1 MYVCTEVRIETCK
14 SLYEFYFSYLMTE
27 KQACGLLVT
36 EVQLTLIFQL
46 I

>member
-1 MYVCTEVRIETCK
+1 MESCK
-14 SLYEFYFSYLMTE
+14 SLYESYSSYLMTK

-36 EVQLTLIFQL
+36 EVQLTFILQL